1 MMIRFLLSCMV
12 FPCLTGCLTWPV
24 ASRDVTTPLLAVA
37 SVGQYHFGW
46 KLSGNRAVAP
56 LQMFDDGRRTWL
68 QFPAG
73 QPVPAIFARLPGGDQ
88 LLMPTVG
95 QAGLLMLDGV
105 WPQLVMRGGSL
116 QSVALRLP
124 VVEDAAAGADRP
136 LHGGAEAPA
145 TGAGSVTSL
154 SATGGNP
161 MPAQRDALVSTMP
174 LASSAAPPVASSTVV
189 SAPSNTIAAQS
200 SVAVAAPLNDPPIP
214 SAASAFQ
221 VSPADGTLRAALS
234 RWANTVGW
242 TFAFAHWAVEV
253 DIPIVAAATF
263 ALPFE
268 QAVQELVASTELS
281 DQPLRPC
288 FYTNRVLRIVPH
300 TQPCDRSGVG
310 RS

>member
-1 MMIRFLLSCMV
+1 MIRFLLSCMV
-12 FPCLTGCLTWPV
+12 FPCLAGCATWPA
-24 ASRDVTTPLLAVA
+24 ASRDVTPLPAVA

-56 LQMFDDGRRTWL
+56 LQIFDDGRRTWL

-73 QPVPAIFARLPGGDQ
+73 QPVPAIFARLPNGDQ
-88 LLMPTVG
+88 LLMPTAG

-105 WPQLVMRGGSL
+105 WPQLMMRGGSL
-116 QSVALRLP
+116 QSAALRLP
-124 VVEDAAAGADRP
+124 VVQEAALGMGHAPR
-136 LHGGAEAPA
+136 GGAEAPT
-145 TGAGSVTSL
+145 TGPGAVTSL
-154 SATGGNP
+154 SAGNP
-161 MPAQRDALVSTMP
+161 IPAQRDASTAPM
-174 LASSAAPPVASSTVV
+174 ASPAALPVASPTVV
-189 SAPSNTIAAQS
+189 SAPANTIASQS
-200 SVAVAAPLNDPPIP
+200 SVAVVTPLNDPSTP
-214 SAASAFQ
+214 SAAPAFQ

-242 TFAFAHWAVEV
+242 TFAFEHWAVEV

-288 FYTNRVLRIVPH
+288 FYTNQVLRIVPH